1 MRVLQGEPHHFAFMS
16 GHALSGETR
25 LIGIARLDDQ
35 DAMTAKLLTIAQTF
49 DPTARLI
56 GVIIVKR
63 GLRSYF
69 VLPIIAFLL

>member
-1 MRVLQGEPHHFAFMS
+1 
-16 GHALSGETR
+16 
-25 LIGIARLDDQ
+25 
-35 DAMTAKLLTIAQTF
+35 MTEKLLTIAQTF